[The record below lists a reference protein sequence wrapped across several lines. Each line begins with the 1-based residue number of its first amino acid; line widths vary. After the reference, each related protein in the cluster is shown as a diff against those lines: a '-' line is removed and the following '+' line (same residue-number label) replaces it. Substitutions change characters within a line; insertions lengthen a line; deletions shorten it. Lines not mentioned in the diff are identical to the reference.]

1 MPKMRKDK
9 ELFRKR
15 NRPKDVDANAGKT
28 EFCREMQVIFP
39 KTLDIIVRGW

>member
-15 NRPKDVDANAGKT
+15 NRPKGVDAKCRKNRILQRNASN
-28 EFCREMQVIFP
+28 FP
-39 KTLDIIVRGW
+39 KNT